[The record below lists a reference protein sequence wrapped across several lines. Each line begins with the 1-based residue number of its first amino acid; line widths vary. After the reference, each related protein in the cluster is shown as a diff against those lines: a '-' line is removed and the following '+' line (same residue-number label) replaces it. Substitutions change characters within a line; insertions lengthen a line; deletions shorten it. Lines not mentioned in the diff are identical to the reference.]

1 MLQLFYQTLQKSKRK
16 LKNYLKAN
24 ENKNAAIQ
32 NLWDAE
38 KAVLKGKFIAIQSY
52 LWKQEKAQ
60 INSLTLHLMKPEE
73 EK

>member
-32 NLWDAE
+32 NLGDAE

>member
-32 NLWDAE
+32 NLGDAE

-60 INSLTLHLMKPEE
+60 INSLTLHLMKPED

>member
-1 MLQLFYQTLQKSKRK
+1 MC
-16 LKNYLKAN
+16 LKAN

-32 NLWDAE
+32 NLGDAE

-73 EK
+73 EKWTKPKVNRIK